1 MVLRTLAG
9 NLRPA
14 RVREAPESLDRAV
27 VDDVRSEALGVHHL
41 AGRGRVFRLRDLD
54 RRGRLGALVFAAALL
69 IAPLL
74 AFAWAVPDWAPAGD
88 TAIMGLRALDVG
100 TSRTP
105 LIGQPSSSELYERGD
120 GPAHHP
126 GPTHFYL
133 LAGPVRLLGGGI
145 GMPLVSVLIVGACVL
160 LAAWA
165 VFRQLGPPA
174 GVLAGVVLGGVMF
187 TTGASSLIDPVS
199 SRVAGYPLLCS
210 SVLLWCVLCGDLRL
224 LPLTTG
230 VVSFTAQQHLSVEPA
245 IVVLT
250 AGAGAGLVV
259 WVVRHHGWRD
269 PQVRRQL
276 ARASGWSALVA
287 LVMWA
292 PVLLDQVSDTGNLGR
307 VASYATRNDHDTLGA
322 TSAVHQIVHALGL
335 PPLLGQTEFSGQWL
349 LDSPSIFTWLTA
361 VAVAAAVAALGVRWW
376 RASRRRTGLAIMV
389 GLAVLAGLANGSSVP
404 VGFEQAR
411 PAFYHWSFV
420 LAFFTAL
427 VLGLGALDLARRATT
442 TTRASFAPALASV
455 ALLAILVPSALNPT
469 LDRTTNTLDGTQAF
483 WKGRHF
489 DQLTDAI
496 LAHRH
501 DLGTQTLLLG
511 GGRGVFSKYREA
523 LAFDLA
529 DRGLDVRLPRY
540 QRGFVNEDRL
550 VDKSTVHSG
559 LILQEIG
566 RKRLAKPPPGELV
579 GEINLNPDSG
589 FNATNPYLIVG
600 LRVSFVGRD
609 ELLKVA
615 RPNEL

>member
-1 MVLRTLAG
+1 VTHAFDVSDRENTGARSSVRT
-9 NLRPA
+9 P
-14 RVREAPESLDRAV
+14 APEAERTV
-27 VDDVRSEALGVHHL
+27 Y
-41 AGRGRVFRLRDLD
+41 RLRDLN
-54 RRGRLGALVFAAALL
+54 RRGRWVSVVFAVALL

-88 TAIMGLRALDVG
+88 TAIMGLRSLDVG

-105 LIGQPSSSELYERGD
+105 LIGQPSSSELYVPSD

-145 GMPLVSVLIVGACVL
+145 GMPLVSVLIVGTCVL

-174 GVLAGVVLGGVMF
+174 GIVAGVVLGAVMF

-199 SRVAGYPLLCS
+199 SRVAGYPLLCF
-210 SVLLWCVLCGDLRL
+210 SVLLWCVVCGDLRL
-224 LPLTTG
+224 LPLTTA
-230 VVSFTAQQHLSVEPA
+230 VVSFTAQQHLSVEPS

-250 AGAGAGLVV
+250 AGALAGLVV
-259 WVVRHHGWRD
+259 WLVRHHGWRD

-276 ARASGWSALVA
+276 ARASGWSGLVA

-307 VASYATRNDHDTLGA
+307 VASYATSNDHDTLGA
-322 TSAVHQIVHALGL
+322 SSAVHQIVHALGL

-349 LDSPSIFTWLTA
+349 LAQPSILTWLTA
-361 VAVAAAVAALGVRWW
+361 VAVVAAVAALGARWW
-376 RASRRRTGLAIMV
+376 RASHRKTGLAIMV
-389 GLAVLAGLANGSSVP
+389 AIAALAGLANGSSVP

-420 LAFFTAL
+420 LAFFTYL
-427 VLGLGALDLARRATT
+427 VLGLGALDLARRITT
-442 TTRASFAPALASV
+442 TGRASFPPALISL
-455 ALLAILVPSALNPT
+455 ALLAIIVPSALNPT
-469 LDRTTNTLDGTQAF
+469 LDRTTNTLAGTQAF
-483 WKGRHF
+483 WKGRQF
-489 DQLTDAI
+489 DQLTDTI
-496 LAHRH
+496 LAHRR
-501 DLGTQTLLLG
+501 DLGSQTLLHG
-511 GGRGVFSKYREA
+511 GASRA

-529 DRGLDVRLPRY
+529 DRGLDVRLPRSM
-540 QRGFVNEDRL
+540 GEFVNEDRL

-559 LILQEIG
+559 LVLQGIG
-566 RKRLAKPPPGELV
+566 RKGPARTPPGELLAEIDLTPRSGV
-579 GEINLNPDSG
+579 DASSLGIIGLIRPGE
-589 FNATNPYLIVG
+589 IVG
-600 LRVSFVGRD
+600 LRLYLLNRE
-609 ELLKVA
+609 ELLEFA
-615 RPNEL
+615 TPSEL

>member
-1 MVLRTLAG
+1 LAG
-9 NLRPA
+9 NLRQA
-14 RVREAPESLDRAV
+14 DVREAPEVVDRAR
-27 VDDVRSEALGVHHL
+27 VDDARPEELGMHHRP
-41 AGRGRVFRLRDLD
+41 GRGGVFRLRDLD
-54 RRGRLGALVFAAALL
+54 RRGRWVAVGFAAALL
-69 IAPLL
+69 ISPLL
-74 AFAWAVPDWAPAGD
+74 AFVWAVPDWAPAGD

-105 LIGQPSSSELYERGD
+105 LIGQPSSSELYVPSD

-145 GMPLVSVLIVGACVL
+145 GMPLVSVLIVGSCVL
-160 LAAWA
+160 VAAWA
-165 VFRQLGPPA
+165 VFRQLGPRA
-174 GVLAGVVLGGVMF
+174 GIVAAVVLGAVMF

-224 LPLTTG
+224 LPLTTA
-230 VVSFTAQQHLSVEPA
+230 VVSFTAQQHLSVEPS

-250 AGAGAGLVV
+250 AGAVAGLMV
-259 WVVRHHGWRD
+259 WLVRHHRWRD
-269 PQVRRQL
+269 PPVRRQF

-307 VASYATRNDHDTLGA
+307 VASYATTNDRDTLGA
-322 TSAVHQIVHALGL
+322 TSAVRQIAHALGL
-335 PPLLGQTEFSGQWL
+335 PPLLGQPEFSGQWL

-361 VAVAAAVAALGVRWW
+361 AAVTAAVAALGARWW
-376 RASRRRTGLAIMV
+376 RASRRKTGLAIMV
-389 GLAVLAGLANGSSVP
+389 GLAALAGLANGSSIP

-411 PAFYHWSFV
+411 PVFYHWSFV

-427 VLGLGALDLARRATT
+427 VLGLGALDLARRTTT
-442 TTRASFAPALASV
+442 TTRASFAPALACL
-455 ALLAILVPSALNPT
+455 ALLAILIPSALNPT

-483 WKGRHF
+483 WKGRQF
-489 DQLTDAI
+489 DQLTDTI
-496 LAHRH
+496 LARRH

-511 GGRGVFSKYREA
+511 GASRA

-529 DRGLDVRLPRY
+529 DRGLDVRVPRSM
-540 QRGFVNEDRL
+540 GEFVHEDRL

-559 LILQEIG
+559 LVLQGIG
-566 RKRLAKPPPGELV
+566 RKGPGRAPPGELLA
-579 GEINLNPDSG
+579 EINLKGHSG
-589 FNATNPYLIVG
+589 VDAANTLGIIGLFRPGQIVG
-600 LRVSFVGRD
+600 LRLYLLNRE
-609 ELLKVA
+609 ELLEFA
-615 RPNEL
+615 RPSDL